1 MKFLLTFKISFT
13 ITRQAEDVEAK
24 LPEKLDE
31 ILQQALAYEQ
41 YLIQKKEQ
49 YKQKLELLRRKL
61 DGE

>member
-1 MKFLLTFKISFT
+1 MKFLLTIKISFT

>member
-41 YLIQKKEQ
+41 YLIQKKDQ